1 MLHARLLS
9 GDVVAPTELAER
21 IVPLLRRRLE
31 RLERSAGDPHL
42 VPSVIGL
49 VVAKYLREPERFNPA
64 RGGLVAYLSMEARSD
79 VLNELE
85 ARRRRRAR
93 ELPVADP
100 VELASSS
107 RDSTVEEEALDTV
120 DPFGVAP
127 EIVQGAVRALRDLD
141 HLDRQ
146 VPISRSTVHLA
157 RAISSRTSSR
167 SPATCA
173 STRMRSPSD
182 SGRRSHSPRWL
193 RLRLRSP
200 GSSGLPQRSGPGS
213 WLLLTT
219 WQPTR

>member
-1 MLHARLLS
+1 MPDPVEAELGMLHARLLS

-21 IVPLLRRRLE
+21 IVPLVRRRLE
-31 RLERSAGDPHL
+31 QLERSAGDPHL

-146 VPISRSTVHLA
+146 VLQMMADGVRATSAYAAVLGLSHL
-157 RAISSRTSSR
+157 
-167 SPATCA
+167 PADLQRKA
-173 STRMRSPSD
+173 VKRLKDRLQ
-182 SGRRSHSPRWL
+182 RRL
-193 RLRLRSP
+193 ERLRGHLS
-200 GSSGLPQRSGPGS
+200 
-213 WLLLTT
+213 
-219 WQPTR
+219 